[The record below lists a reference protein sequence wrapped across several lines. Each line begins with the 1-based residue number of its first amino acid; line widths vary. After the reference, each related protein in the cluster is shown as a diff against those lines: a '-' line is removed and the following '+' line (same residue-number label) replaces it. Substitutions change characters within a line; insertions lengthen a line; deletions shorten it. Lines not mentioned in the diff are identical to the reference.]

1 MRKLTEAIKVG
12 AILTSNTP
20 ENVHENLVELIRA
33 GEIASLP
40 EELTERQTREVLDL
54 IGVA

>member
-1 MRKLTEAIKVG
+1 MRKLTETIKVG

-20 ENVHENLVELIRA
+20 QNVHENLVELIRA

-40 EELTERQTREVLDL
+40 EELTERQAREVLDL